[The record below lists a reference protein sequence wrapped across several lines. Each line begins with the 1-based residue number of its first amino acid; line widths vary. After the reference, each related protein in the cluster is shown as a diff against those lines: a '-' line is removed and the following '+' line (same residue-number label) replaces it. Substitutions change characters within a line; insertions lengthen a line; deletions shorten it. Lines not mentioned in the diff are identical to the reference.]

1 MMSLLRRAVASAA
14 ILVPLAFA
22 FEGLPPRLRSSA
34 ETSATRPAAI
44 PIGKTITIT
53 PPLGLPPVTYPG
65 DNPPTAETIFLGRK
79 LFFDPILS
87 RDNTV
92 SCASCHD
99 PEAAFSDPRRYS
111 PGVGDQVGNRQAMTV
126 LNAAYHLTQFWDGR
140 SRTLEEQAEGP
151 IQNPIEMAS
160 SLIAVE
166 RKLAAHA
173 EYPSLFAKAFGPGRI
188 TYEMVTKSIA
198 SYERTLLSGNSPFD
212 RYYYGKDKTAM
223 SASAI
228 RGMEFFMDR
237 TLVGP
242 NCVSCHRIEEDHA
255 TFTEPRFHNTGV
267 AWDDAKGQFQDPGR
281 VSVTGVTKDSG
292 SFKVVTVRNI
302 AITAPYMHDGSM
314 KTLEEIVDFYLEG
327 GRHNPYIS
335 GVMPHPPVTFVT
347 KDKLPQAKAD
357 IVEFLKALTGE
368 MPKDAVPPDYKPQ
381 SRVPKT
387 SVKAQR

>member
-1 MMSLLRRAVASAA
+1 MKCLLRLAPGALAA
-14 ILVPLAFA
+14 LLPLAFA
-22 FEGLPPRLRSSA
+22 FEGLPPRARSHAAPSA
-34 ETSATRPAAI
+34 PAPAAV
-44 PIGKTITIT
+44 PIGKTVTIT

-87 RDNTV
+87 KDNTV
-92 SCASCHD
+92 ACASCHD
-99 PEAAFSDPRRYS
+99 PEAAFSDPRRFS
-111 PGVGDQVGNRQAMTV
+111 PGVGEQVGNRQAMPV

-140 SRTLEEQAEGP
+140 ARTLEEQAEGP

-166 RKLAAHA
+166 RKLSANPQYV
-173 EYPSLFAKAFGPGRI
+173 ELFAKAFGPGRI
-188 TYEMVTKSIA
+188 TYQMVTKSIA

-223 SASAI
+223 SPAAI

-242 NCVSCHRIEEDHA
+242 NCVSCHRIEDNYA
-255 TFTEPRFHNTGV
+255 IFTEPRFHNTGV
-267 AWDDAKGQFQDPGR
+267 AWDETKGVFQDLGR
-281 VSVTGVTKDSG
+281 VSVTGATKDSG
-292 SFKVVTVRNI
+292 AFKVTTLRNI
-302 AITAPYMHDGSM
+302 ALTAPYMHDGSM

-327 GRHNPYIS
+327 GRHNVYLS

-368 MPKDAVPPDYKPQ
+368 MPKDAVPPDYKPR
-381 SRVPKT
+381 SG
-387 SVKAQR
+387 VKMTAVEAKR

>member
-1 MMSLLRRAVASAA
+1 MKFLPRCVLILTAALL
-14 ILVPLAFA
+14 PLALA
-22 FEGLPPRLRSSA
+22 FESLPPRARSHA
-34 ETSATRPAAI
+34 EPPATKGSVI
-44 PIGKTITIT
+44 PIGKTVQIHA
-53 PPLGLPPVTYPG
+53 PLGLPPVTYPS

-87 RDNTV
+87 KDNTV
-92 SCASCHD
+92 ACASCHD

-111 PGVGDQVGNRQAMTV
+111 PGVGEQLGNRQAMTV

-140 SRTLEEQAEGP
+140 ARTLEDQAEGP

-166 RKLAAHA
+166 RKLAAHP
-173 EYPSLFAKAFGPGRI
+173 EYPALFAKAFGPGRI
-188 TYEMVTKSIA
+188 TYQMVTKSIA

-223 SASAI
+223 SPAAI

-255 TFTEPRFHNTGV
+255 IFTEPRFHNTGV
-267 AWDDAKGQFQDPGR
+267 AWDETKGVFTDVGR
-281 VSVTGVTKDSG
+281 FGVTGVTKDSG
-292 SFKVVTVRNI
+292 AFKVTTVRNI
-302 AITAPYMHDGSM
+302 ALTAPYMHDGSM

-327 GRHNPYIS
+327 GRHNIYIS

-368 MPKDAVPPDYKPQ
+368 MPKDAVPPGYKPQ
-381 SRVPKT
+381 SHAPHNAI
-387 SVKAQR
+387 KAQR